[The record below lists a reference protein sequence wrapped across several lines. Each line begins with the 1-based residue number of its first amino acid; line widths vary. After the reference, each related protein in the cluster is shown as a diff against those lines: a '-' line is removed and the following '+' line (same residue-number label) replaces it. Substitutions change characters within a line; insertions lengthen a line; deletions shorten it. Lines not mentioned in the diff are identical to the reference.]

1 MSALKKWL
9 AFGSGVGVQIA
20 GPRGAESLR
29 IAAVRVRPSGAS
41 VAGTMTVEDF
51 PHQPAGV
58 WGAEYAAFLRKLGLR
73 HAVATVILP
82 RAAVIVRPLALP
94 GVSNK
99 DLDNAVRFQM
109 DGLHPYN
116 DDDVYSAWVRLPST
130 STVLVAVAR
139 KDMVDRYAAPFEEAG
154 IRVGGFTCS
163 AAAIYSALRLFGAKP
178 APEILAVDDS
188 AEARTGPAEP
198 GSVVR
203 ASPLKELEY
212 YGESPTRPV
221 FSASFDPSDRGMTN
235 ERAAALAASEL
246 RIHSGAEPVPL
257 ASLLGLAPTHSS
269 AASLSSAAALAP
281 ASAPPLDEAPPA
293 ASVDSSEADLL
304 PTSAAASALMA
315 DSPASALLTAAALP
329 AAHPSA
335 LAQPFAAALASA
347 CPFLSLSLNLLPA
360 DRRQAG
366 SRLRWAPSL
375 VFGTLVLVLAG
386 VLAAFP
392 SYENRKYLKSLQTQI
407 AAVAPQA
414 ERAGAIDKQVDTLR
428 RRIQLLDDLRRHPRA
443 DMDVLAELTR
453 ILPPP
458 TWLNFMQIS
467 PKQVIVG
474 GETPEAAPLV
484 PLLDSSPLFEASEF
498 QAPPSRV
505 PPSDTLRAG
514 GEAFRIKTNREGVK

>member
-1 MSALKKWL
+1 MSLAGLKKWI

-29 IAAVRVRPSGAS
+29 IAAARVRPSGARLVGS
-41 VAGTMTVEDF
+41 LTIEDF

-58 WGAEYAAFLRKLGLR
+58 WGTQYTNFLRKLGLR

-82 RAAVIVRPLALP
+82 RAVVIVRPLALP

-99 DLDNAVRFQM
+99 DLDSAVRFQM

-116 DDDVYSAWVRLPST
+116 EDDVYSAWTRLPGT

-139 KDMVDRYAAPFEEAG
+139 KDAVERYAAPFEEAG

-178 APEILAVDDS
+178 APELLAVDDS
-188 AEARTGPAEP
+188 AG
-198 GSVVR
+198 
-203 ASPLKELEY
+203 ELEF
-212 YGESPTRPV
+212 YGESPTRPL
-221 FSASFDPSDRGMTN
+221 FSASFDLGN
-235 ERAAALAASEL
+235 ERAAGLAASEL
-246 RIHSGAEPVPL
+246 RIPSGAQPVVL
-257 ASLLGLAPTHSS
+257 APLLGAGPALP
-269 AASLSSAAALAP
+269 LDAAL
-281 ASAPPLDEAPPA
+281 
-293 ASVDSSEADLL
+293 
-304 PTSAAASALMA
+304 
-315 DSPASALLTAAALP
+315 
-329 AAHPSA
+329 
-335 LAQPFAAALASA
+335 PFAAALASA
-347 CPFLSLSLNLLPA
+347 CPRLCLPLNLLPA
-360 DRRQAG
+360 ERRQAG

-375 VFGTLVLVLAG
+375 AFGALVLLLAG
-386 VLAAFP
+386 ALAAFP
-392 SYENRKYLKSLQTQI
+392 AYENRKYLKSLQAQI

-414 ERAGAIDKQVDTLR
+414 DRAAAIDKQVDVLR

-458 TWLNFMQIS
+458 TWLNLMQIS

-484 PLLDSSPLFEASEF
+484 PLLDSSRLFEASEF
-498 QAPPSRV
+498 QAPPTRI
-505 PPSDTLRAG
+505 LN
-514 GEAFRIKTNREGVK
+514 GEQFRIKTNRKGVK